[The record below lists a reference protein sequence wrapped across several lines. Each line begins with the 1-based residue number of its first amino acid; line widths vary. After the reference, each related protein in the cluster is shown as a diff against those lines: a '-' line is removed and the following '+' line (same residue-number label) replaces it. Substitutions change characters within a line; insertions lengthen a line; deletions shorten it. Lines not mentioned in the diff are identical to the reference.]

1 MATFQNNKKKTSF
14 HTKLDYFSC
23 MAKFSMTDSGTL
35 PHLRG
40 SSLQQLVA
48 VESSKELHL
57 MCLRPIGVIFASCCG
72 NSNIFSGKIK
82 IGWKWP
88 WLEGGL
94 GYFFCF
100 GDVSFFRKRQLCVT
114 NILLHFENQLQ
125 KWKFVSL
132 SISSSGTLLTEP
144 TLNMCS
150 EKCCQ

>member
-94 GYFFCF
+94 GYFFVLETF
-100 GDVSFFRKRQLCVT
+100 HF
-114 NILLHFENQLQ
+114 FENVNY
-125 KWKFVSL
+125 VSL
-132 SISSSGTLLTEP
+132 TFCFISKINYKNENLYHCRFHLPEHY
-144 TLNMCS
+144 
-150 EKCCQ
+150 